1 MATNMQEILSGG
13 YFSLDEE
20 SGLRFRLRD
29 TNWNDYGYYTLYSLV
44 MQLPTKENFT
54 IADMHI
60 MNHEQKIKEKP
71 VAHQGIVAF
80 ISNVAS
86 AEKLFL
92 MLSSQQRLKLEEAL
106 HIRYDSS
113 SVANNGAFRKSV
125 CRNQTVVEFIY
136 AQKRIREL
144 MHSDIDVLT
153 ILNNHSE
160 QICQLLS
167 SLTKQS

>member
-1 MATNMQEILSGG
+1 MANNMQEILSGR

-44 MQLPTKENFT
+44 LELPTKVSF
-54 IADMHI
+54 IIDHMHI

-92 MLSSQQRLKLEEAL
+92 MLTPQQRLKLEEVL
-106 HIRYDSS
+106 HVCYDSN
-113 SVANNGAFRKSV
+113 SVANAPAFRKSV
-125 CRNQTVVEFIY
+125 CRNKTIAEFID
-136 AQKRIREL
+136 AQNRIKML
-144 MHSDIDVLT
+144 MHSEIDAST
-153 ILNNHSE
+153 ILKDRSE
-160 QICQLLS
+160 QIRQLLS
-167 SLTKQS
+167 SLTKHR